1 METAPNSQTSRVI
14 VGAERLEVLLPLI
27 RGKSVGLV
35 VNHSSMLGKVHL
47 VDTLN
52 ALGVCIARIF
62 PPEHGFRGSG
72 DAGELMA
79 DDQDAL
85 TGAPIVS
92 LYGKR
97 RKPLPDDLENTD
109 VVIFDIQDV
118 GVRFYTYI
126 STLFYVLEACAE
138 QGKPVIVL
146 DRPNPNG
153 HYTDGPML
161 DMQLS
166 SFLGIA
172 PLPIVHGCTIG
183 ELARIFTGEYWIHA
197 SQKLDLR
204 IITCKN
210 YTHHTPYEL
219 PVKPSPNL
227 PNSRSVLLYPS
238 IGLFEGTTMSVGR
251 GTDMQFQVVGHPV
264 FPADTFWFV
273 PRPTAG
279 SRYPP
284 HEGWVCKGI
293 DLRNI
298 PLDGLRAQKQLNLKY
313 LLDFYRDFP
322 DKTAFFTPNNSF
334 ELHVGTYSLRRQM
347 EAGLTEAEIRATWQA
362 DLEAYREIRR
372 KYLLYRD

>member
-1 METAPNSQTSRVI
+1 METALNSQTSRVI

-273 PRPTAG
+273 PRPSAG

-298 PLDGLRAQKQLNLKY
+298 PLNGLRAQKQLNLKY

-347 EAGLTEAEIRATWQA
+347 EAGLSEAEIRATWQA

>member
-273 PRPTAG
+273 PRPSAG

-298 PLDGLRAQKQLNLKY
+298 PLNGLRAQKQLNLKY

-322 DKTAFFTPNNSF
+322 DKPAFFTPNNSF

-347 EAGLTEAEIRATWQA
+347 EAGLSEAEIRATWQA

>member
-298 PLDGLRAQKQLNLKY
+298 PLNGLRAQKQLNLKY

>member
-298 PLDGLRAQKQLNLKY
+298 PLNGLRAQKQLNLKY

-322 DKTAFFTPNNSF
+322 DKPAFFTPNNSF

-347 EAGLTEAEIRATWQA
+347 EAGLSEAEIRATWQA